1 MKIIIGYLY
10 YDMMNLYGDSGNIN
24 VLEYHLKNQGIN
36 YEIKKLTNLDN
47 IDFNKL
53 DMIYIGSS
61 TEENRKLCLEHLIKY
76 KDDIKE
82 FINSNKFI
90 LSTGNSLYMFGKN
103 GLNIFDFN
111 VIEKNRIVKE
121 VTTKCNFC
129 KNDIYGFINT
139 SDHITYGNVNNLFT
153 NEGIIYNNFYG
164 TYMIGPLLVR
174 NYEFTT
180 NFIKK
185 LILSKDKN
193 FKFKKF
199 NFNLDKKAY
208 NEYIEFKKNKIHI
221 R

>member
-61 TEENRKLCLEHLIKY
+61 TEENRKLCLEHLLKY

-82 FINSNKFI
+82 FINSNKFF

-153 NEGIIYNNFYG
+153 NEGIIHNNFYG
-164 TYMIGPLLVR
+164 TYMVGPLLVR

-193 FKFKKF
+193 FKFKRF

>member
-121 VTTKCNFC
+121 VTTKCDFC

-153 NEGIIYNNFYG
+153 NEGIIHNNFYG
-164 TYMIGPLLVR
+164 TYMVGPLLVR

-193 FKFKKF
+193 FKFKRF

>member
-82 FINSNKFI
+82 VIDSNKFI

>member
-61 TEENRKLCLEHLIKY
+61 TEENRKLCLEHLLKY

-153 NEGIIYNNFYG
+153 NEGIIHNNFYG
-164 TYMIGPLLVR
+164 TYMVGPLLVR

-193 FKFKKF
+193 FKFKRF

>member
-61 TEENRKLCLEHLIKY
+61 TEGNRKLCLEHLIKY

-153 NEGIIYNNFYG
+153 NEGIIHNNFYG
-164 TYMIGPLLVR
+164 TYMVGPLLVR

-193 FKFKKF
+193 FKFKRF